1 MWFAQ
6 KWWGGAFGPSGR
18 RGSDASSRR
27 IGWVTG
33 PSRFRGPMREKE
45 GSQLLPNLYGAL
57 AGVVVFACLREW
69 GVDYYTAFGIGLAAF
84 FIVRWVFRRVA
95 S

>member
-1 MWFAQ
+1 
-6 KWWGGAFGPSGR
+6 
-18 RGSDASSRR
+18 
-27 IGWVTG
+27 
-33 PSRFRGPMREKE
+33 MREKE